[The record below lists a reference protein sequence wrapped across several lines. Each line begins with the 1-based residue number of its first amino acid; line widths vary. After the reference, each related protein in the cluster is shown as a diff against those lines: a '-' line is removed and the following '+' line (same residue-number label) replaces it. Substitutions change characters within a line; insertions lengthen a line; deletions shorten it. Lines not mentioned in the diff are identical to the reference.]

1 MEQIEYQPDA
11 PPKPVLRLIYVPWYG
26 YVEAPRYLWRYVALV
41 LAVLLTPPT
50 GLWLFLRN
58 FDADAYKPM
67 ITAVMR
73 QATGRAVEIRGPIR
87 LVGSF
92 NPTLVLG
99 PVVLATAP
107 GGRVPDAQIARI
119 EARLSLWGLLW
130 GAPRIDR
137 LVLDGPDIQIE
148 TGADAAPLAESAPA
162 APLSTAIVPPAIGS
176 LQSMQIRDGRVTWR
190 DTKSGMTIAVNF
202 KRMLAA
208 VNDDGG
214 ISLSSELI
222 VGRERVLVSGGFG
235 SVERLIAPDP
245 ASPWPISIKAQTR
258 GANLTV
264 QGSVARPL
272 ELAGYSMQIEG
283 FLLESRNFRAYLP
296 DYLPGLR
303 KLALS
308 LRLSDRGGGVPD
320 LTALSLTVG
329 ASDLAPLLPGSRLDT
344 FGLRAGGMDQALR
357 VETAGVLS
365 GSPLKLAAVLGTP
378 AGLLQTA
385 TALGLLPAIA
395 PRAAVGFPID
405 VIADLGGSEITAN
418 GALRDPATL
427 SGLDLNFAAIL
438 RDGSKLERLFQTRL
452 PAWNEA
458 RVSGRMADQP
468 GGLLGGLLVHELTMK
483 LPAGDFAGTAS
494 VRFGP
499 RPSVQAQL
507 AGRSIDLDALGRS
520 FAHVPLGPAP
530 PLPSPGPPGMR
541 QAPQM
546 FSPSQFALGIVEYG
560 DFDLDLTFA
569 SARIAGLPVS
579 SLSTRVAAIAGRLSV
594 DRLTATTPGG
604 GVFDASFNMDTR
616 APTAPIRLTA
626 RAPALAIKPILL
638 ALQRAEDIVG
648 TLALDVDLTA
658 AGRDPH
664 AIASS
669 VHGRVGMAL
678 VDGEL
683 DTSIFNA
690 YIFAALRLARWPLT
704 LMQAAT
710 GPSRTRCFAAAVRAD
725 HGDVTV
731 QSLVLD
737 SNRLLIQ
744 AEGGLVPDRELI
756 DLRIRPQL
764 RLLGQGLAMPM
775 RLAGSFVGANLLLD
789 GRAPTTTPFDSAVA
803 AAQRGGDACPDALT
817 LARFGAP
824 GPMPASPPTKLDPM
838 PTPKPGNNG

>member
-11 PPKPVLRLIYVPWYG
+11 APKRVLRLIYVPWYG
-26 YVEAPRYLWRYVALV
+26 YVEAPKHLWRYVVLV
-41 LAVLLTPPT
+41 LVVLVTPPT
-50 GLWLFLRN
+50 SLWLFLRN

-67 ITAVMR
+67 ITDVMR

-87 LVGSF
+87 LVDSF

-148 TGADAAPLAESAPA
+148 TGADAAPLAASAPA
-162 APLSTAIVPPAIGS
+162 APRSTAIVPPAIGS

-190 DTKSGMTIAVNF
+190 DTKSGTTIAVNF

-214 ISLSSELI
+214 ISLSSEVI
-222 VGRERVLVSGGFG
+222 VGRERVLVSGDFG
-235 SVERLIAPDP
+235 SANRLIAPDP
-245 ASPWPISIKAQTR
+245 ANPWPVSIKAQTR

-264 QGSVARPL
+264 QGGIARPL
-272 ELAGYSMQIEG
+272 ELAGYNLQIDG

-296 DYLPGLR
+296 DAMPGLR

-308 LRLSDRGGGVPD
+308 LRLSDRGGLVPD

-329 ASDLAPLLPGSRLDT
+329 ASDLAPILPGSRLDT
-344 FGLRAGGMDQALR
+344 FSLRAGGMDQALR
-357 VETAGVLS
+357 VETMGVLS
-365 GSPLKLAAVLGTP
+365 GSALKLAAVLGTP
-378 AGLLQTA
+378 AGLLQAA

-405 VIADLGGSEITAN
+405 IVAELGGSEITAN
-418 GALRDPATL
+418 GALGDPAKL
-427 SGLDLNFAAIL
+427 SGLDLNFSAIL
-438 RDGSKLERLFQTRL
+438 RDASKLERLFQTRL
-452 PAWNEA
+452 PAWNEVRIA
-458 RVSGRMADQP
+458 GRMGDLP
-468 GGLLGGLLVHELTMK
+468 SGLFAGVTLRDLAMK
-483 LPAGDFAGTAS
+483 LPAGDATGTAS
-494 VRFGP
+494 LRLGP
-499 RPSVQAQL
+499 RPSVMAQL
-507 AGRSIDLDALGRS
+507 AGQSIDLDALGRS
-520 FAHVPLGPAP
+520 FAHVALGPAP
-530 PLPSPGPPGMR
+530 PLPPAAPPGMR
-541 QAPQM
+541 QAPLM
-546 FSPSQFALGIVEYG
+546 FSRSPFAFGLFDYG
-560 DFDLDLTFA
+560 DLDLDLKFA
-569 SARIAGLPVS
+569 SARVAGLPVS
-579 SLSTRVAAIAGRLSV
+579 EIATRVAAIAGRLSV

-604 GVFDASFNMDTR
+604 GVVNASFAMDTR
-616 APTAPIRLTA
+616 APTAPIRLA
-626 RAPALAIKPILL
+626 VRAPALALKPILL
-638 ALQRAEDIVG
+638 SLQRAEDIVG
-648 TLALDVDLTA
+648 TLALAIDLTA

-664 AIASS
+664 TIASS
-669 VHGRVGMAL
+669 VQGRVGMAL

-683 DTSIFNA
+683 DTSIFNQ
-690 YIFAALRLARWPLT
+690 YIFAVLRLAKWPLN

-710 GPSRTRCFAAAVRAD
+710 GPSRTRCFAMSLQAD
-725 HGDVTV
+725 HGDVIL

-744 AEGGLVPDRELI
+744 ADGGLVPDRELI

-764 RLLGQGLAMPM
+764 RLLGQGLAMPL
-775 RLAGSFVGANLLLD
+775 RLVGSFVGTNLLLD
-789 GRAPTTTPFDSAVA
+789 GRPPGTTGFDSAVA

-817 LARFGAP
+817 HARFGAP
-824 GPMPASPPTKLDPM
+824 GPMPTSQPIKLDPM